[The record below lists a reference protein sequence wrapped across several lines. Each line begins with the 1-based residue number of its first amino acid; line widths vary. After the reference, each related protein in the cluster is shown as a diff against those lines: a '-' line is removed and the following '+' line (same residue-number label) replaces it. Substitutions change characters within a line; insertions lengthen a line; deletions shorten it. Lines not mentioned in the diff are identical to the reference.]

1 MSDTHNDDAA
11 ETPPRLASP
20 GELLRRERES
30 QGLARDEVADALNLR
45 PAVIQGLESDSYEEV
60 PVPAYRRGYLRSY
73 AQLLGI
79 DDREV
84 LEAYKTHFGGNDA
97 EQRVTPV
104 QLNRPPSRL
113 GAWLFRLVTL
123 LVIAGMIG
131 LTLMWWQSRGGS
143 QPPTPGDSGPVA
155 VDSLDGSTTITE
167 DPGADADELPPL
179 PDEGSDLG
187 LTDESASEA
196 PSSAA
201 ADDEAQTTAAE
212 SDASA
217 VAGGETPSAQDS
229 VATAAE
235 SAETT
240 GEGDAPAAESADVA
254 TSDADEATET
264 VDAGVLELTFN
275 EQSWTEIFD
284 ADNQRIFVGLQQPG
298 TSARV
303 EGTPPFRLTV
313 GNATGV
319 ELSWGGEPVD
329 LTARAGANNVARFT
343 LGE

>member
-1 MSDTHNDDAA
+1 MSDIHNDDAA
-11 ETPPRLASP
+11 ETTPRLASP

-30 QGLARDEVADALNLR
+30 QGLDRDEVADALNLR
-45 PAVIQGLESDSYEEV
+45 PAVIQGLENDHYEEV

-84 LEAYKTHFGGNDA
+84 LDAYKANFGSNDA

-104 QLNRPPSRL
+104 QINRPPSRL

-143 QPPTPGDSGPVA
+143 QPPSPSDSGPVA

-167 DPGADADELPPL
+167 DPAAESDELPPL
-179 PDEGSDLG
+179 PEQDSDLG
-187 LTDESASEA
+187 LVDESDSDDAPAQAPTPAGDTARSPAEPSAGDEVTTDESTPQATEA
-196 PSSAA
+196 GA
-201 ADDEAQTTAAE
+201 
-212 SDASA
+212 
-217 VAGGETPSAQDS
+217 
-229 VATAAE
+229 
-235 SAETT
+235 
-240 GEGDAPAAESADVA
+240 APASDVAASGDADVA
-254 TSDADEATET
+254 TEAADAS
-264 VDAGVLELTFN
+264 VLELTFN